1 MGRLDKSLV
10 IYLNHPLFF
19 LLPSGKIIEKNEYN
33 MERRE
38 YKMKI
43 LGISCSP
50 RKRGNTV
57 ILLEETLRGAA
68 ELGADIELFSVSGK
82 DIRGCDSCYACFQ
95 KGECRIQDDMQPLY
109 TKLIEADGIV
119 FGSPIYTYSITAQA
133 KAIVDRIFALNQKSK
148 TLANKVGG
156 VIVVAGS
163 LGLID
168 ALKDYYFFFALQKML
183 PANFVAAYATMKG
196 DAKRLSKG

>member
-1 MGRLDKSLV
+1 
-10 IYLNHPLFF
+10 
-19 LLPSGKIIEKNEYN
+19 
-33 MERRE
+33 
-38 YKMKI
+38 MKI

-50 RKRGNTV
+50 RKKGNTV

-68 ELGADIELFSVSGK
+68 EHGADIELFSVSGK
-82 DIRGCDSCYACFQ
+82 NIRGCDSCYACFQ
-95 KGECRIQDDMQPLY
+95 KGECHIQDDMQPLY

-119 FGSPIYTYSITAQA
+119 FGSPIYIYGITAQA
-133 KAIVDRIFALNQKSK
+133 KAIMDRIFALNQKSR

-196 DAKRLSKG
+196 DAKRLSKGMDAAFLLGKEIVELVNKKFEFPNEFPRNYFAFGTHTH

>member
-1 MGRLDKSLV
+1 
-10 IYLNHPLFF
+10 
-19 LLPSGKIIEKNEYN
+19 
-33 MERRE
+33 
-38 YKMKI
+38 MKI

-50 RKRGNTV
+50 RKKGNTV

-68 ELGADIELFSVSGK
+68 EHGADIELFSVSGK
-82 DIRGCDSCYACFQ
+82 NIRGCDSCYACFQ
-95 KGECRIQDDMQPLY
+95 KGECHIQDDMQPLY

-119 FGSPIYTYSITAQA
+119 FGSPIYIYGITAQA
-133 KAIVDRIFALNQKSK
+133 KAIMDRIFALNQKSR

-196 DAKRLSKG
+196 DAKRLSKGMDAAFLLGKEILELVNKKFEFPNEFPRNYFAFGTHTH